1 LSRKFFISGNG
12 TDVGK
17 TVVSACLVHAL
28 EADYWKPIQAGD
40 LEFGDAKRVK
50 NLVGRNCGK
59 IHSST
64 YGLTQPMSPH
74 AAAKIDAVEIQLGR
88 FKIPK
93 TENDLIIE
101 GAGGL
106 LVPLNEQ
113 QTIMDL
119 MCQLN
124 FPLILVL
131 GTYLGSINHS
141 LLSILAAKQRKVE
154 IAGVIF
160 FGDRNEESER
170 IILKMSGLKRL
181 GGVYP
186 SETITSDNIH
196 IYSQQFKQL

>member
-40 LEFGDAKRVK
+40 LEFGDANRVE
-50 NLVGRNCGK
+50 NLVGTNCGK

-74 AAAKIDAVEIQLGR
+74 AAAKIDAVEIQLDR

-106 LVPLNEQ
+106 LVPLNEH

-119 MCQLN
+119 VSQLN
-124 FPLILVL
+124 VPLILVL

-141 LLSILAAKQRKVE
+141 LLSISTAKQSNIE

-160 FGDRNEESER
+160 FGVRNEESER
-170 IILKMSGLKRL
+170 IILKMSGVKRL

-186 SETITSDNIH
+186 GEKIIIENIH
-196 IYSQQFKQL
+196 IYSQQFKKL